1 MKYQNAYPY
10 HEKNST
16 RQLFTFYC
24 SIMEVMFFFDC
35 VVFYTVQQELHLMTE
50 IMHIFLNPKASVPEE
65 TMK

>member
-1 MKYQNAYPY
+1 
-10 HEKNST
+10 
-16 RQLFTFYC
+16 
-24 SIMEVMFFFDC
+24 MFFFDC